1 MIEDPEDPLHFEDPR
16 GEKVS
21 EKKKREMILVK
32 RYSRSNESS
41 GLIPNQYRLVSNS
54 AAV

>member
-16 GEKVS
+16 EKVS
-21 EKKKREMILVK
+21 EKKRGDDTPEAMN
-32 RYSRSNESS
+32 RP